1 MPKVR
6 LKIDN
11 RRGLHARAA
20 AKFVKLANL
29 YNVEVIVT
37 KDGQSVS
44 GKSIMGLLML
54 AAMPGDKIILETKGL
69 QAQEA
74 LSVLSSLVNQKFEE
88 R

>member
-1 MPKVR
+1 MPKVS
-6 LKIDN
+6 LKIGN

-20 AKFVKLANL
+20 AKFVKLASL
-29 YNVEVIVT
+29 YNVEIMVT
-37 KDGQSVS
+37 KNEQSVS

-54 AAMPGDKIILETKGL
+54 AAMPGDKITLETKGL

-74 LSVLSSLVNQKFEE
+74 LSVLSNLVNKKFEE